1 MSDQIRCSN
10 SVVDNVQTDVTFFGG
25 NRMRFR
31 RLIITIICLLFASF
45 ATAEESDL
53 PFGNDA
59 ACMQG
64 PLEQFG
70 RYIGDWKI
78 EDQQLSK
85 DGTEW
90 SAGPGARWIFSCLGD
105 GTAIQDFWL
114 PPDGSVGTNLRTWN
128 ADADKWDIAWA
139 INVTPGFAH
148 IEARQDEQG
157 NIVMSYV
164 SPIPSPLRRI
174 TFYSPDENG
183 WDWQLEFS
191 TDGGET
197 WSAVYKIRATPFS

>member
-1 MSDQIRCSN
+1 
-10 SVVDNVQTDVTFFGG
+10 
-25 NRMRFR
+25 
-31 RLIITIICLLFASF
+31 
-45 ATAEESDL
+45 
-53 PFGNDA
+53 
-59 ACMQG
+59 MQG

-78 EDQQLSK
+78 EDSRLAQ
-85 DGTEW
+85 DGSGW
-90 SAGPGARWIFSCLGD
+90 KPGSGARWIFSCLGD

-114 PPDGSVGTNLRTWN
+114 PPDGNVGTNLRTWN
-128 ADADKWDIAWA
+128 SDAEKWDIAWA
-139 INVTPGFAH
+139 INVAPGFSH
-148 IEARQDEQG
+148 IEATQDEHG

-174 TFYSPDENG
+174 TFYPPDDNG

-197 WSAVYKIRATPFS
+197 WFAVYKIRAMPYSSANRATVQPTAKIGNSGE